1 MSNTKYGKIKLREK
15 IKGRIMDYL
24 EKYRVKNYL
33 KRALPGIIIL
43 LFILIDIQNEYSKNI
58 LVGIYLFF
66 PLIFIIQGLIVNNK
80 RDLYWGI
87 GLSAYSIIL
96 GISLFYNMGT
106 AIIPTIIYVVLGILA
121 FRFKNHFKL
130 LRKSI

>member
-1 MSNTKYGKIKLREK
+1 MN
-15 IKGRIMDYL
+15 YL
-24 EKYRVKNYL
+24 EKYGFKNYL

-66 PLIFIIQGLIVNNK
+66 PLIFIIQGLIVDNK

-87 GLSAYSIIL
+87 GLSAYSIIFS
-96 GISLFYNMGT
+96 ISLFYNMGT
-106 AIIPTIIYVVLGILA
+106 VIIPTIIYSALGILA

>member
-1 MSNTKYGKIKLREK
+1 MSNIKYGKIKLREK

-24 EKYRVKNYL
+24 EKYGVKNYL

>member
-1 MSNTKYGKIKLREK
+1 MN
-15 IKGRIMDYL
+15 YL

-66 PLIFIIQGLIVNNK
+66 PLIFFIQGLIVNNK
-80 RDLYWGI
+80 KDLYWGI

-106 AIIPTIIYVVLGILA
+106 AIIPTIIYLALGILA
-121 FRFKNHFKL
+121 FRFKNYFKL

>member
-1 MSNTKYGKIKLREK
+1 MSNIKYGKIKLREK

-106 AIIPTIIYVVLGILA
+106 AIIPTIIYLALGILA

>member
-1 MSNTKYGKIKLREK
+1 MN
-15 IKGRIMDYL
+15 YL
-24 EKYRVKNYL
+24 EKYGFKNYL

-66 PLIFIIQGLIVNNK
+66 PLIFIIQGLIVDNK

-87 GLSAYSIIL
+87 GLSAYSIIFS
-96 GISLFYNMGT
+96 ISLFYNMGT
-106 AIIPTIIYVVLGILA
+106 VIIPTIIYAALGILA

>member
-80 RDLYWGI
+80 KDLYCGI

>member
-15 IKGRIMDYL
+15 IKGRIMNYL
-24 EKYRVKNYL
+24 EKYGVKNYL
-33 KRALPGIIIL
+33 KRALSGIIIL

-87 GLSAYSIIL
+87 GLSAYSIIF

>member
-15 IKGRIMDYL
+15 IKGRIMNYL
-24 EKYRVKNYL
+24 EKYGVKNYL

-87 GLSAYSIIL
+87 GLSAYSIIF

>member
-1 MSNTKYGKIKLREK
+1 MN
-15 IKGRIMDYL
+15 YL
-24 EKYRVKNYL
+24 EKYGVKNYL
-33 KRALPGIIIL
+33 KRALPGIII

-66 PLIFIIQGLIVNNK
+66 QIIFIIQGLIVNNK

-87 GLSAYSIIL
+87 GLSAYSIIF

-121 FRFKNHFKL
+121 FGFKNHFKL

>member
-1 MSNTKYGKIKLREK
+1 MSNTKCGKIKLREK
-15 IKGRIMDYL
+15 IKGRIMNYL
-24 EKYRVKNYL
+24 EKYGVKNYL

-87 GLSAYSIIL
+87 GLSAYSIIF